1 MEVKVVSSGLYW
13 VSVPEISSMDREKH
27 PRTLEQAVLCVTTGE
42 WSRNDIA
49 WAKFLGVGA
58 VNSYQDVIKFLVFF
72 LLKRERIND
81 KTAYK

>member
-42 WSRNDIA
+42 WSRND
-49 WAKFLGVGA
+49 
-58 VNSYQDVIKFLVFF
+58 
-72 LLKRERIND
+72 
-81 KTAYK
+81 TA